1 MEPHGQLLLGLG
13 GPPKT
18 ILISGAALAVVI
30 ALFGWLVLWLRRKMA
45 SPLPD
50 DTFKGFSINNL
61 EAMHQS
67 GQLSREEFQ
76 RLRRAAL
83 GLSGAPLGPSSGGG
97 DDADAEATTE
107 NADEANCTLRH
118 PPKPDDSGK

>member
-13 GPPKT
+13 GPSKT

-50 DTFKGFSINNL
+50 DTFKGFCINDL

-76 RLRRAAL
+76 RLRRAAF
-83 GLSGAPLGPSSGGG
+83 GLSGAPLSPSPGGG
-97 DDADAEATTE
+97 DDADAEATDE
-107 NADEANCTLRH
+107 NADGANCTLRR